1 MKTLVVY
8 FSKTGNTR
16 KIAKEISKKLNSDL
30 DEITEM
36 KKRGF
41 FGKWISGGSESMK
54 GKTSKITYKKDPKNY
69 DLIILGGPIW
79 AWHLIP
85 PIRAYLEQNKENMKK
100 LAFFVT
106 LLGSEGSSF
115 DEVGKYK
122 KLTASMRVTN
132 KNMKNS
138 NYEKEL
144 NAFCSKLK
152 H

>member
-16 KIAKEISKKLNSDL
+16 KIAEEISKKLNSDL
-30 DEITEM
+30 DEITEI
-36 KKRGF
+36 KTRGF
-41 FGKWISGGSESMK
+41 FGKWINGARESISGKS
-54 GKTSKITYKKDPKNY
+54 SKITYKKNPKNY

-85 PIRAYLEQNKENMKK
+85 PIRAYLEQNKKNIKK

-106 LLGSEGSSF
+106 FAGSEGSSF
-115 DEVGKYK
+115 DDVKKYK
-122 KLTASMRVTN
+122 EITASMMITDKKI
-132 KNMKNS
+132 KNG
-138 NYEKEL
+138 NYKKEL